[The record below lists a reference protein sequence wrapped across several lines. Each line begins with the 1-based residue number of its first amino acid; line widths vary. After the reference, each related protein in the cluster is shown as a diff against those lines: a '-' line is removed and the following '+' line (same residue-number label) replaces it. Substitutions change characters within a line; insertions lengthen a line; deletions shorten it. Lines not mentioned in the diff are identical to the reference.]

1 MDITDITSFKV
12 KCPSPP
18 GIFQT
23 WPLDLC
29 PGVGWRSLSSANWMR
44 FIQQFRTDRG
54 GNGITVRDATEATQ
68 VKQRVLKVVRIC
80 RDWSYYWSLKYHRL
94 YTVEKVIYIYVYPYT
109 HSLNIQHINT
119 PIYIHTSMNE
129 SFKNRH
135 VLHEVIHTSRR
146 ASPVNFRNG
155 RRRMTPEILWG
166 LPEPRYGRFRFRW
179 CWKMF
184 QFQWT
189 DLFGSVVVFLGRYP
203 YSYKML

>member
-119 PIYIHTSMNE
+119 PIYIYIHQWMNRSRIDMFCMKSSIHPGE
-129 SFKNRH
+129 
-135 VLHEVIHTSRR
+135 LH
-146 ASPVNFRNG
+146 
-155 RRRMTPEILWG
+155 
-166 LPEPRYGRFRFRW
+166 
-179 CWKMF
+179 
-184 QFQWT
+184 QWT
-189 DLFGSVVVFLGRYP
+189 SEMEGGVWLRRSYEASRNRGMEGFGLDDAERCSSFNGLIYLVP
-203 YSYKML
+203 W